1 MLTFEKLLK
10 ARTIGKFE
18 IMSNLNLFVAGSI
31 QGSEQF
37 SDIARGPQYSF
48 MSFSALLFAHTL
60 PMDQWTA
67 SNVISMLLKVDP
79 SLTETLSLDYQ
90 PREMRWPLD
99 ANTIQ
104 IYTRQTNDAFD
115 EHENHSLN
123 YTSLR
128 SALMNAFSSNNLYAF
143 IILEGYIL

>member
-1 MLTFEKLLK
+1 
-10 ARTIGKFE
+10 
-18 IMSNLNLFVAGSI
+18 
-31 QGSEQF
+31 
-37 SDIARGPQYSF
+37 

-104 IYTRQTNDAFD
+104 SYTRQTNDAFD
-115 EHENHSLN
+115 EHENHSLY

-143 IILEGYIL
+143 MILEGYIL